1 MPPKTAAKTRQSRR
15 SKKPGVAI
23 SDAIRL
29 LTDAYGPFEN
39 EPRLDPAHELVFT
52 ILSQHTSD
60 RNSERAFRNL
70 MHTFGT
76 LEAVAEA
83 EVADIEEAISGGG
96 LARVKAP
103 RIKEVLGMI
112 LDLNDGSLDL
122 HFLAEMPMDEARKWL
137 RQLPGIG
144 PKSAG
149 IILSFS
155 LGMPAMAVDTHIFRV
170 SQRLGIIGPKVNA
183 DKAHE
188 VLEAA
193 MPPEDVYPF
202 HAAFI
207 THGRQVCKAQ
217 RPRCGDCVVSYGC
230 PSRDEEAIRQAAAS
244 AEPTETDPV
253 SRETADNDRPDGQ
266 APGASPTTQGCPHAR
281 SPHPGRQGAPTVK
294 VGIINVTGYA
304 GCELVRILRHH
315 PEVEIASVTG
325 RSAAGQPLG
334 EVFPHLDNM
343 DLDITADL
351 CDDLDL
357 VFSALPHKASAE
369 ACIPLLEQGVKVVDI
384 SADFRLKQAD
394 VYSQWYGVDHPDPT
408 YLEEA
413 VYGLTEL
420 NRDAVADARLVA
432 NPGCYPSS
440 AILALAPAIQND
452 LIGTDIIVDSK
463 SGVSGAGRTLS
474 MTTHFSEV
482 NENVMA
488 YSVNGHRHLP

>member
-1 MPPKTAAKTRQSRR
+1 MPPKAATKTRRSRR
-15 SKKPGVAI
+15 SKKPGVTI

-29 LTDAYGPFEN
+29 LTDEYGPFEN

-70 MHTFGT
+70 MHTFNT

-83 EVADIEEAISGGG
+83 AVADIEVAISGGG

-103 RIKEVLGMI
+103 RIKDVLGMI

-122 HFLAEMPMDEARKWL
+122 HFLAEMPMDEARAWL

-170 SQRLGIIGPKVNA
+170 SKRLGIIGPKVNA

-217 RPRCGDCVVSYGC
+217 RPLCGDCVVNYGC
-230 PSRDEEAIRQAAAS
+230 PSRDEEAIQRAAA
-244 AEPTETDPV
+244 AAAAAATEPDAPTHDTSD
-253 SRETADNDRPDGQ
+253 TDRPDGQ
-266 APGASPTTQGCPHAR
+266 APGR
-281 SPHPGRQGAPTVK
+281 RRRRQEAPTPVPHTQVVK
-294 VGIINVTGYA
+294 
-304 GCELVRILRHH
+304 ELQ
-315 PEVEIASVTG
+315 S
-325 RSAAGQPLG
+325 
-334 EVFPHLDNM
+334 
-343 DLDITADL
+343 
-351 CDDLDL
+351 
-357 VFSALPHKASAE
+357 
-369 ACIPLLEQGVKVVDI
+369 
-384 SADFRLKQAD
+384 
-394 VYSQWYGVDHPDPT
+394 
-408 YLEEA
+408 
-413 VYGLTEL
+413 
-420 NRDAVADARLVA
+420 
-432 NPGCYPSS
+432 
-440 AILALAPAIQND
+440 
-452 LIGTDIIVDSK
+452 
-463 SGVSGAGRTLS
+463 
-474 MTTHFSEV
+474 
-482 NENVMA
+482 
-488 YSVNGHRHLP
+488 